1 MRPGYSSI
9 TPDTVHTLARQTL
22 EACLKWKPFR
32 DSVTAR
38 DVVDLLLLIAVTG
51 SSLFAVVRRR
61 FSFSHETGRQAV
73 YSQLD
78 GPDAVADG
86 LARSLHHVLSFSRPD
101 RRRRW
106 LVAIDTHNCPYYGDR
121 STPGIIGGQ
130 KKQGTKYFFGYAT
143 AILIHKRRRYTV
155 GLIPVLPRMKPHE
168 IVEALLRQLDRH
180 GLTVRGMALDSGF
193 DSGETLLLLQ
203 ERGLDYTVPLRR
215 KGRGTNRRNA
225 CFAWPTGTVGRLDWK
240 TDKTNRPVSTDVLVW
255 RRKNQPETRVF
266 AFAGW
271 GAAEAV
277 NVRRRAWLARRRYR
291 ERFGIETSYRQK
303 NQGKGMTT
311 ARDATYRLLLEGL
324 AHLLRQVWVLLTEQ
338 IARAGR
344 RKPTDWIGEL
354 TLPMML
360 EWLDDVLKSLHA
372 DNRSIPLDDNDLRRY
387 EHR

>member
-22 EACLKWKPFR
+22 EACLEWKPFR

-38 DVVDLLLLIAVTG
+38 DIVDLLLLIAVTG
-51 SSLFAVVRRR
+51 ASLFAVVRRR
-61 FSFSHETGRQAV
+61 FGFSHETGRRAV
-73 YSQLD
+73 HSQLAS
-78 GPDAVADG
+78 PDAIADG
-86 LARSLHHVLSFSRPD
+86 LARSLHHVLAFSRRD

-106 LVAIDTHNCPYYGDR
+106 IVAIDTHNCPYYGDR

-155 GLIPVLPRMKPHE
+155 GLISVTPKMKPHE
-168 IVEALLRQLDRH
+168 IVTALLKQIDRH
-180 GLTVRGMALDSGF
+180 GLSVRGMALDSGF

-225 CFAWPTGTVGRLDWK
+225 CFAWASGTVGRLDWV
-240 TDKTNRPVSTDVLVW
+240 TDKSRKPVSTDVLVW
-255 RRKNQPETRVF
+255 RRKNQPETKVH
-266 AFAGW
+266 AFSGW
-271 GAAEAV
+271 GSAEV
-277 NVRRRAWLARRRYR
+277 INVRRRAWLARRRYR

-311 ARDATYRLLLEGL
+311 AKDATYRLLLEGL

-344 RKPTDWIGEL
+344 RKPRDWIGEL
-354 TLPMML
+354 TLPMMI
-360 EWLDDVLKSLHA
+360 EWLADVLKNLHPE
-372 DNRSIPLDDNDLRRY
+372 NRSIPLQGDDLRQPSR
-387 EHR
+387 R